1 MTNGQY
7 TFDDLV
13 HTPDD
18 GQRYEVIDG
27 SLVVTPM
34 AGGEHQP
41 LVGLLFEQIYKASSP
56 DLVVLPGAQLHLG
69 TDAPIPDLVVVR
81 DQASLP
87 AAFTAADVV
96 LVVEVVGPGQRERD
110 RVTKFALYQ
119 RAGVEFY
126 LIADLDGMTMWQLQE
141 GQYRQVATSTGLVL
155 DVAVPF
161 PMRLIQ
167 GRHFSSAPHPHPIL
181 PRPTGAVTPPRSPP
195 AVVAAPH
202 VADHSNTPPQ

>member
-1 MTNGQY
+1 MTNGLY

-13 HTPDD
+13 RTPDD

-34 AGGEHQP
+34 AGGDHQR
-41 LVGLLFEQIYKASSP
+41 LAGRLFEQIYKASTP

-87 AAFTAADVV
+87 AAFTAADVA

-141 GQYRQVATSTGLVL
+141 GQYRQLAKSTGFVL

-167 GRHFSSAPHPHPIL
+167 GRHFSL
-181 PRPTGAVTPPRSPP
+181 EPRPLTAHRSRD
-195 AVVAAPH
+195 A
-202 VADHSNTPPQ
+202 TQ

>member
-1 MTNGQY
+1 M
-7 TFDDLV
+7 
-13 HTPDD
+13 
-18 GQRYEVIDG
+18 
-27 SLVVTPM
+27 
-34 AGGEHQP
+34 
-41 LVGLLFEQIYKASSP
+41 
-56 DLVVLPGAQLHLG
+56 
-69 TDAPIPDLVVVR
+69 
-81 DQASLP
+81 SLP

-141 GQYRQVATSTGLVL
+141 GQYRQLATSTGWVL

-167 GRHFSSAPHPHPIL
+167 GRYFS
-181 PRPTGAVTPPRSPP
+181 
-195 AVVAAPH
+195 
-202 VADHSNTPPQ
+202 Q

>member
-1 MTNGQY
+1 MTNGLY

-34 AGGEHQP
+34 AGAEHQP
-41 LVGLLFEQIYKASSP
+41 LVGLLFEQIFRASSP

-110 RVTKFALYQ
+110 
-119 RAGVEFY
+119 G
-126 LIADLDGMTMWQLQE
+126 
-141 GQYRQVATSTGLVL
+141 
-155 DVAVPF
+155 
-161 PMRLIQ
+161 
-167 GRHFSSAPHPHPIL
+167 
-181 PRPTGAVTPPRSPP
+181 
-195 AVVAAPH
+195 
-202 VADHSNTPPQ
+202 

>member
-1 MTNGQY
+1 MTNGLY
-7 TFDDLV
+7 MFDDLV
-13 HTPDD
+13 HTPND

-27 SLVVTPM
+27 HLVVPM
-34 AGGEHQP
+34 AGGEHQR
-41 LVGLLFEQIYKASSP
+41 LVGRLFEQIFKASSP

-141 GQYRQVATSTGLVL
+141 GQYRQLAKSTGFVL

-167 GRHFSSAPHPHPIL
+167 GRHFSL
-181 PRPTGAVTPPRSPP
+181 EPRPLTAHRSRD
-195 AVVAAPH
+195 A
-202 VADHSNTPPQ
+202 TQ